1 MCTRNVITYS
11 FLYRLPSSDQA
22 TLLLTNLKI
31 MQFIEMSSLF
41 QEDLEQ
47 LRSHLPLFT
56 YEAVPEDYILGIL
69 KDLKALQMD
78 QTEKML
84 LISISLFNQTFLKVE
99 SKQEINSVEEGFREM
114 LLRYLRSN
122 SALWKWRDFVK
133 VMSLLQNAGA
143 LVSKRSLEL
152 KPISN

>member
-1 MCTRNVITYS
+1 
-11 FLYRLPSSDQA
+11 
-22 TLLLTNLKI
+22 

-41 QEDLEQ
+41 QEDFEQ

-56 YEAVPEDYILGIL
+56 YDAFPEEYILGIL
-69 KDLKALQMD
+69 QDLKALQMD

-99 SKQEINSVEEGFREM
+99 SKQEIHSVEEGFREM

-133 VMSLLQNAGA
+133 AMSLLQNAGA

-152 KPISN
+152 KPIKS